1 MKSNSLFLFLFF
13 ISISVFSQNKEALKK
28 QKQHLEQEINY
39 TSSLLEK
46 TKENKKSS
54 LVYIDYL
61 DKKINSQERLLKILN
76 IESNLLEKQI
86 VRIKNKIKVGE
97 ELIKKR
103 EHEVVALKKEYGE
116 MIYALQKNKSNRNDL
131 MFIISSETFNQAYK
145 RVYISGSTLVLEK
158 LRHSRFVKHR
168 TVYL

>member
-61 DKKINSQERLLKILN
+61 DKKINSQERLLQILN
-76 IESNLLEKQI
+76 IESSLSLLGICE
-86 VRIKNKIKVGE
+86 
-97 ELIKKR
+97 
-103 EHEVVALKKEYGE
+103 
-116 MIYALQKNKSNRNDL
+116 
-131 MFIISSETFNQAYK
+131 
-145 RVYISGSTLVLEK
+145 
-158 LRHSRFVKHR
+158 
-168 TVYL
+168 